1 MHVIDPKV
9 EKSARDMLDHAIKGE
24 LADLAVMVQ
33 AVGGEAYQQILGLC
47 LTAAGYI
54 AVDVSGRWPTD
65 ADIRETA
72 RLVVERETRLDLA
85 EPEVYDYL
93 SQAALGF
100 EPLDVAFDAV
110 ELAATMPVL
119 ITGSMLFTFK
129 PSGKE
134 WWEYLDQIWN
144 ATVQA
149 AALDMSVLPALQMQ
163 YHRLQAAEAHAQQ
176 AKP

>member
-1 MHVIDPKV
+1 MRAIDPAV
-9 EKSARDMLDHAIKGE
+9 EKAARDMLGHAIKGE
-24 LADLAVMVQ
+24 LADLAVLVQ
-33 AVGGEAYQQILGLC
+33 AVGGEVYRQVLGLC

-65 ADIRETA
+65 ADILQIA
-72 RLVVERETRLDLA
+72 RLVAERETRLDLA
-85 EPEVYDYL
+85 GPEVYDYL
-93 SQAALGF
+93 SRAALGF
-100 EPLDVAFDAV
+100 GPLDVAFDAI

-119 ITGSMLFTFK
+119 ITGSMLFTFR
-129 PSGKE
+129 PRGKE

-149 AALDMSVLPALQMQ
+149 ATLDMSVLPALQMQ
-163 YHRLQAAEAHAQQ
+163 YHRLQAAEARARQ